1 MASLGSHGQRIN
13 WWNQSSALALCP
25 QSNFHTTGS
34 RSVTRRPRDPPLR
47 WSIKSKLLI
56 IIPRRYILH
65 AFSTALTFEVMIGT
79 KATVG
84 ETASA
89 WAQALLNSNPWQ
101 CIVALC
107 TMNWQVHI
115 KHFCCL
121 GKSTCATVRVVS
133 STGRFLMEPLT
144 WKKNRQKNYGYS
156 HLGIW
161 QIFSWKMNEVSLS
174 L

>member
-13 WWNQSSALALCP
+13 WWNQSSTLALCP

-34 RSVTRRPRDPPLR
+34 RSVTPRPRDPPLR
-47 WSIKSKLLI
+47 RSIKSKLLI
-56 IIPRRYILH
+56 IPRRYMLH

-89 WAQALLNSNPWQ
+89 WVQTLLNSNPWQ
-101 CIVALC
+101 CILALC
-107 TMNWQVHI
+107 TMKWQVHI

-121 GKSTCATVRVVS
+121 GKSTCATVWVVS
-133 STGRFLMEPLT
+133 STGRFLMEPFT
-144 WKKNRQKNYGYS
+144 WKNNRQKNYGYS
-156 HLGIW
+156 HLGIQ